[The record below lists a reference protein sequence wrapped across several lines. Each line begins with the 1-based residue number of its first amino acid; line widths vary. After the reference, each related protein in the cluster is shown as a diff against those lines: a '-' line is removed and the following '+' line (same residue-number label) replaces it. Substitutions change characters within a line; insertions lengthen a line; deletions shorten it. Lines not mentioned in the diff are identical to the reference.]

1 MRLAFLLLTAAAYGQ
16 SEKLDKYKQGHSHV
30 GEGLNEGPRQKPW
43 EFEGAGKANF
53 PITHKNAETQKWF
66 NQGIALLHSFWYYES
81 ERAFRWCLKLEP
93 DNAMAWWG
101 LHRAA
106 QGDRSKE
113 FLKEAVQRK
122 ASVSERE
129 RFYIDAAEVAMLPAV
144 GERPD
149 RNKSKH
155 IMERLVMKY
164 PDDVEAKAFLALE
177 SMDYRVGAELLIQQ
191 ILAKDPN
198 HPGAHHY
205 RIHTWDGRDP
215 EYALESCRR
224 YGDIVFGIGHALHMP
239 GHVYA
244 SAGMWHEA
252 AISMDAATRSE
263 KKYMQDRQ
271 ILPFDVWNYPHNKNY
286 LSFIQMQL
294 GMEKAA
300 ISNGKQLLR
309 APRLVKVRNQNSPFP
324 VYFQG
329 QIILARTYARFER
342 WDEILKS
349 AQFDWDAKFLGNKLQ
364 QHHVEALAHIALG
377 NIEKARKSLADLE
390 AVKADVEKG
399 KDFWLTAWHPAMVH
413 EVTGKLLLKTGKT
426 LEGLASLSEAAKLFG
441 KFSEQ
446 QNDPPFYPTN
456 IYDDLGQAYLDAK
469 SPSLAS
475 AAFERSL
482 DIVRNNAWALRGLAQ
497 AHQGTPKGAEYRA
510 RLAHVWSDADAK
522 PDLTGVTPND
532 QSPGKQRNY
541 VRTSLERY
549 GPDIWQPFAAPALN
563 AVDSTRTRVT
573 FDEYKGRNVVL
584 IFYLGQECAHCMEQ
598 LQQASKRKADFEKHN
613 AVVLAVSSNK
623 PEDNADALK
632 LKPMAV
638 RLLSD
643 DRWENAKRFL
653 SYDDFENLEIH
664 STIFIDAKG
673 RIRWAHRGGDPF
685 TDFDGLLKEI
695 ERANRSAE

>member
-1 MRLAFLLLTAAAYGQ
+1 MRIAILLLTAAVYGQ
-16 SEKLDKYKQGHSHV
+16 GEKLDKYKQGHSHV
-30 GEGLNEGPRQKPW
+30 GDGLNEGPRQKPW
-43 EFEGAGKANF
+43 DFVGAGRANF
-53 PITHKNAETQKWF
+53 PITHTNPETQKWF
-66 NQGIALLHSFWYYES
+66 NQGIALLHSFWYYEA
-81 ERAFRWCLKLEP
+81 ERSFRWCLKLEP
-93 DNAMAWWG
+93 ENAMAWWG
-101 LHRAA
+101 MHLAA
-106 QGDRSKE
+106 QGDRSKD
-113 FLKEAVQRK
+113 FLKEAVKRK
-122 ASVSERE
+122 SGVSERE
-129 RFYIDAAEVAMLPAV
+129 RLYIEAAEVALLPAV
-144 GERPD
+144 GEKAD
-149 RNKSKH
+149 RRKARET
-155 IMERLVMKY
+155 MERLVMKY
-164 PDDVEAKAFLALE
+164 PDDIEAKAFLALNI
-177 SMDYRVGAELLIQQ
+177 MDNRVGAELLIQQ
-191 ILAKDPN
+191 VLAKEPD

-286 LSFIQMQL
+286 LSYIQMQL

-300 ISNGKQLLR
+300 IGNGKQLLQ

-342 WDEILKS
+342 WNDILKS

-364 QHHVEALAHIALG
+364 QNHIEALAHIGLG
-377 NIEKARKSLADLE
+377 NVEKARKSLADLE
-390 AVKADVEKG
+390 ALKGDVEKG

-426 LEGLASLSEAAKLFG
+426 LEGLAELSEAAKRFG

-456 IYDDLGQAYLDAK
+456 PYDDLGRAYLEAK
-469 SPSLAS
+469 SPTLAI

-482 DIVRNNAWALRGLAQ
+482 EIVRSNGWALQGLAE
-497 AHQGTPKGAEYRA
+497 AHRGTPKAAEYLA
-510 RLAHVWSDADAK
+510 RLAHVWSDADNK
-522 PDLTGVTPND
+522 PSFDGLTPKDL
-532 QSPGKQRNY
+532 SPGKQRNY
-541 VRTSLERY
+541 LRTSLERY
-549 GPDIWQPFAAPALN
+549 GPDVWQPFAAPKLSAT
-563 AVDSTRTRVT
+563 DPQGKTVT
-573 FDEYKGRNVVL
+573 LEDYKGRNVVL

-598 LQQASKRKADFEKHN
+598 LQTASKRNADFEKHN
-613 AVVLAVSSNK
+613 AVVLAISPNK
-623 PEDNADALK
+623 SADNADSQK
-632 LKPMAV
+632 LKEMKPK
-638 RLLSD
+638 LLSD
-643 DRWENAKRFL
+643 ERWENAKRFL

-673 RIRWAHRGGDPF
+673 RIRWVHRGGDPF
-685 TDFDGLLKEI
+685 TDFDGLFKEI
-695 ERANRSAE
+695 ERVNRAVD